1 MSKRP
6 EHRMLEWLK
15 LPHIRPYALATLFT
29 AVTLAQ
35 SYLDPFGLISTTDR
49 VSGLLVST
57 ALALFYGG
65 TDPIG
70 QNNIVVV
77 LYDEPYFSQNKITW
91 PIAPDRHLE
100 LLELIAAANPVGI
113 FLDVYFTSQNQQR
126 AAALQEFYG
135 SLNEK
140 NCSDKETLKDC
151 KADFKAPIFL
161 ASLLSDPA
169 PSITLNNAISCPPR
183 KTLAETTESK
193 HLYRL
198 QQLAPHTSDKDTN
211 HCNAYNGTTA
221 AYDLY
226 QAWCQRQNLLE
237 AGSCEPL
244 LNASKDNLLYLQWG
258 FAPNQ
263 TFYKS
268 LLGNQE
274 IITQCDSN
282 SSTLSALYYSIKL
295 TWLAFIGRPSR
306 EENLCPYNNYIGARY
321 VEVMPREH
329 IRELL
334 EHKVVLLAPSDTPT
348 PDSIESNV
356 QGHLPGVFWHAAAL
370 DNLMERKNRFIQKR
384 LENHQTL
391 TESIVAILLFFLFA
405 RFIHKNDRT
414 QHQANLYAKHYS
426 QTPRP
431 ISDERYNQIIC
442 KRRAALIS
450 GMHLSTGLM
459 AILLLTCLITTIWV
473 MANYAPENWIGTAT
487 LLLILSSGETKAMG
501 HISQRIAFFMVDFT
515 AQPLA
520 STVQKSLK
528 TASKWMPA
536 WLQKPGF
543 DSFMPV
549 ANIIRVA
556 LFVVLTITV
565 FALILAM
572 AALLFFA
579 PIVYF
584 SVNLADLIDKAVFII
599 SYTGLLFGSYGYW
612 YCCSKKLW
620 TNNLSRPM
628 PVLRCFKRYRCPPK
642 VLPSGPQAQ

>member
-1 MSKRP
+1 MARSRSG
-6 EHRMLEWLK
+6 
-15 LPHIRPYALATLFT
+15 
-29 AVTLAQ
+29 Q
-35 SYLDPFGLISTTDR
+35 SY
-49 VSGLLVST
+49 
-57 ALALFYGG
+57 
-65 TDPIG
+65 
-70 QNNIVVV
+70 
-77 LYDEPYFSQNKITW
+77 
-91 PIAPDRHLE
+91 
-100 LLELIAAANPVGI
+100 
-113 FLDVYFTSQNQQR
+113 
-126 AAALQEFYG
+126 
-135 SLNEK
+135 
-140 NCSDKETLKDC
+140 
-151 KADFKAPIFL
+151 
-161 ASLLSDPA
+161 
-169 PSITLNNAISCPPR
+169 
-183 KTLAETTESK
+183 
-193 HLYRL
+193 
-198 QQLAPHTSDKDTN
+198 
-211 HCNAYNGTTA
+211 
-221 AYDLY
+221 
-226 QAWCQRQNLLE
+226 
-237 AGSCEPL
+237 
-244 LNASKDNLLYLQWG
+244 
-258 FAPNQ
+258 
-263 TFYKS
+263 
-268 LLGNQE
+268 
-274 IITQCDSN
+274 
-282 SSTLSALYYSIKL
+282 
-295 TWLAFIGRPSR
+295 
-306 EENLCPYNNYIGARY
+306 GA
-321 VEVMPREH
+321 
-329 IRELL
+329 
-334 EHKVVLLAPSDTPT
+334 
-348 PDSIESNV
+348 
-356 QGHLPGVFWHAAAL
+356 Q
-370 DNLMERKNRFIQKR
+370 NRFIQKR
-384 LENHQTL
+384 PENHQTL

-473 MANYAPENWIGTAT
+473 MADYAPENWIGTAT

-528 TASKWMPA
+528 TARKWMPA

-556 LFVVLTITV
+556 LFVVLTIAV

-572 AALLFFA
+572 GALLFFA

-628 PVLRCFKRYRCPPK
+628 PVLRWFKRYRCPPQSSTK
-642 VLPSGPQAQ
+642 RVSSPVIKDNESLT